1 MGVCEQ
7 LVLKELFGQSGAQL
21 CVFSPEDPRLRSGD
35 PSGKWYLLK
44 QPLAFRLLGG
54 SMRAGR
60 QWVGGG
66 GGGVSVQAVNPQAF
80 RKQGDRTKKSL
91 KRVKLHQKVS

>member
-54 SMRAGR
+54 SMRVGR
-60 QWVGGG
+60 QWCW
-66 GGGVSVQAVNPQAF
+66 GGVNASSESTSIQEA
-80 RKQGDRTKKSL
+80 R
-91 KRVKLHQKVS
+91 